1 MKKNIDID
9 DELYQKCKE
18 TMDRA
23 NKFFSEYNMKEIIN
37 DIKENE
43 KDNLINQYELQESKE
58 NKGDDNKKN
67 VDENKN
73 NENILQITNDED
85 KNNRRKI

>member
-23 NKFFSEYNMKEIIN
+23 NKFFSEYNRYYIP
-37 DIKENE
+37 
-43 KDNLINQYELQESKE
+43 
-58 NKGDDNKKN
+58 
-67 VDENKN
+67 
-73 NENILQITNDED
+73 
-85 KNNRRKI
+85 